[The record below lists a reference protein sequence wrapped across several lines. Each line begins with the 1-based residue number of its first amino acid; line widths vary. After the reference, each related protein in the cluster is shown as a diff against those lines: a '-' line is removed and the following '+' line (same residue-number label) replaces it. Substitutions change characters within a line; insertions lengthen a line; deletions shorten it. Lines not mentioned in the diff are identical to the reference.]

1 MDRIKELLT
10 KKNRRRLANR
20 LFYLA
25 LMIELILM
33 IVEKSELVF
42 SYESYV
48 FRITFVITFLAVI
61 ITDHGSRQ
69 WCMIIAIWAFTF
81 ACYRLTG
88 KNDLLRLTTFIMAG
102 KNINLGKTMKLMFW
116 TCLIG
121 FSSIALL
128 SLTGIL
134 GHVSI
139 VSDFGRENEQEL
151 RYAFGFGH
159 PNTLWGCVY
168 ALMLLWIWVYG
179 SKAKWWYF
187 VLVALANLGLYK
199 VTVSR
204 TSLMIGVFTII
215 LAVLVRYLPRLR
227 TRKAVYILTVII
239 TPVLCVAFSVWSA
252 CVSYIPRYFTRNKY
266 EDFIN
271 ILDEHL
277 NNRIHNLY
285 RANNR
290 HAGAIDSW
298 KLFSDHESVE
308 YFDMGWVRII
318 YWYGIIPAAVIFV
331 LLIIFIYL
339 CYKRKD
345 AWTLIVVLSLS
356 MYTVIEATFV
366 SQYIGR
372 NVLLPV
378 IAVYFGS
385 YLPDKHSFLKKVCE
399 KGKIA
404 TDV

>member
-1 MDRIKELLT
+1 METIKQLLT
-10 KKNRRRLANR
+10 KTANTNNRRKLANR

-25 LMIELILM
+25 LIIELILM

-69 WCMIIAIWAFTF
+69 WAIIIAVWVFTF

-88 KNDLLRLTTFIMAG
+88 KNDLLRLATFIMAG
-102 KNINLGKTMKLMFW
+102 QNINLGKTMKLMFW

-121 FSSIALL
+121 FVSIALL
-128 SLTGIL
+128 SMTGIL
-134 GHVSI
+134 GHVAI

-151 RYAFGFGH
+151 RYALGFGH
-159 PNTLWGCVY
+159 PNTLWGCAY
-168 ALMLLWIWVYG
+168 ALMLLWIWIYG
-179 SKAKWWYF
+179 SKAKWWHF
-187 VLVALANLGLYK
+187 VLVTLANLGLYK

-215 LAVLVRYLPRLR
+215 LAVLVRYLPKLS
-227 TRKAVYILTVII
+227 TRKTAYILTVII
-239 TPVLCVAFSVWSA
+239 TPVLCVIFSIWSA

-271 ILDEHL
+271 ILDDHL

-290 HAGAIDSW
+290 HSGAIDTW

-308 YFDMGWVRII
+308 YFDMGWVRIF
-318 YWYGIIPAAVIFV
+318 YWYGIIPAAVICI

-356 MYTVIEATFV
+356 LYTVIEATFV
-366 SQYIGR
+366 SEYIGR

-385 YLPDKHSFLKKVCE
+385 CLSDKQAFAFGGLCE
-399 KGKIA
+399 KGK
-404 TDV
+404 